1 MERYDLLIAGGGAAG
16 LSLAYRLA
24 SPQWSG
30 LRIGVIEAEVKEGN
44 DRTWCFWEQG
54 EGPFEGL
61 LAHRW
66 DRMDFYG
73 YHGKQVS
80 LDLQPYAYK
89 MLRSGDFYAHCHKA
103 LDHAPHIH
111 RIQDRVRVYEKG
123 TGSEGTEILVHMQQK
138 TVQAPLVFASTTLE
152 GVLDEARQGLWLN
165 QHFKGYYLAS
175 EEPVFAGLTARLMDF
190 RVEQVDGYPC
200 FVYVLP
206 TDAHHALVEYTVFS
220 PDAWTNSAYDAPLHR
235 YMEENLG
242 LRDHFQVLHT
252 EYGQIPMTDYD
263 FVGAWRRR
271 YPDLPGLVP
280 VGTMGGLGRPSTGYT
295 FTNIQRH
302 CELILQELTKTRKA
316 DFGARMPSRFKHYDR
331 TLLRV
336 LVERKY
342 PGHALFERL
351 FDRNPTALLLAF
363 LDGQSRFGQEITIM
377 NRSPRPVMMSAMIR
391 NMLGNASVPKG

>member
-1 MERYDLLIAGGGAAG
+1 M
-16 LSLAYRLA
+16 
-24 SPQWSG
+24 
-30 LRIGVIEAEVKEGN
+30 IEAEVKEGN

-103 LDHAPHIH
+103 LDLAPHIH
-111 RIQDRVRVYEKG
+111 RIQDRVRGYEKV
-123 TGSEGTEILVHMQQK
+123 TGPKGTEILVQMQQK
-138 TVQAPLVFASTTLE
+138 AVQAPLVFASTPLE
-152 GVLDEARQGLWLN
+152 GALDEARHGLWLN

-175 EEPVFAGLTARLMDF
+175 EEPLFEGLTARLMDF

-220 PDAWTNSAYDAPLHR
+220 PDAWTNAAYDAPLHR

>member
-1 MERYDLLIAGGGAAG
+1 LERYDLLIAGGGAAG

-24 SPQWSG
+24 ASQWSG

-111 RIQDRVRVYEKG
+111 RIQDRVRGYEKG

-138 TVQAPLVFASTTLE
+138 TVQAPLVFASITLE
-152 GVLDEARQGLWLN
+152 GALDEARQGLWLN

-175 EEPVFAGLTARLMDF
+175 EEPLFEGLTARLMDF

-220 PDAWTNSAYDAPLHR
+220 PDAWTNAAYDAPLHR

-280 VGTMGGLGRPSTGYT
+280 IGTMGGLGRPSTGYT